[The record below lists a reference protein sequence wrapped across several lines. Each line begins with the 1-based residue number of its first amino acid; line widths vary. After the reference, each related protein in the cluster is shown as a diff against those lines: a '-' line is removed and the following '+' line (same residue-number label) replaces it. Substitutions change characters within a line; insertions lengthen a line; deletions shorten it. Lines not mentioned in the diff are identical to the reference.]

1 MKILPTTTLLF
12 LAASLAAQSTQTQP
26 GTVKVPG
33 PKDRAPISSPP
44 DTVTLDAAA
53 KVPAAPAG
61 LVETMG
67 GITTFGKHTIAVLV
81 GKTDAQKPHVDALC
95 LDANANGAW
104 DAGEQHEL
112 VVEARAAQGRRPAG
126 QSGTPIDATLTVDGH
141 QVAVRASYMRM
152 GENPPMVALQ
162 FPAYLEA
169 KVKIGE
175 VEHTIAIADK
185 NRDGSFG
192 GSDDQWLLIA
202 PTDRSA
208 SPYDSSA
215 VGELRFAAGH
225 QIGIQVAA
233 NLAITVTS
241 TPASGPDAK
250 SEASHRTRVEHLWF
264 ERFDKERD
272 GFVAQRKLDTGRART
287 QKPIEWNYVTF
298 EQAIE
303 MGKKTG
309 KPVFVDVL
317 AFWCVWCYRM
327 DYYTYVD
334 AEVAQVLSE
343 QFVPCKI
350 LQEQDRV
357 GDYDKT
363 MKLLQAQGI
372 PAMGVFGADA
382 GKPLTTIGGWKKP
395 EDFLTDLKKGLAA
408 FQGK

>member
-1 MKILPTTTLLF
+1 MKILPTTLLL
-12 LAASLAAQSTQTQP
+12 LAASLAAQSTQTLP

-33 PKDRAPISSPP
+33 ASERPPVSSPSE
-44 DTVTLDAAA
+44 TITLAADA

-67 GITTFGKHTIAVLV
+67 GTVTLGKHTVAVLV
-81 GKTDAQKPHVDALC
+81 GKTDAQKPHYDALC
-95 LDANANGAW
+95 LDGNANGAW
-104 DAGEQHEL
+104 DAGEQHAL

-126 QSGTPIDATLTVDGH
+126 QSSAAIEATLTVDGH

-169 KVKIGE
+169 KAKLGD
-175 VEHTIAIADK
+175 VEYTLAVADTD
-185 NRDGSFG
+185 RDGSFG
-192 GSDDQWLLIA
+192 GKDDQWLLLA
-202 PTDRSA
+202 PSEKPG
-208 SPYDSSA
+208 SPYALSTLA
-215 VGELRFAAGH
+215 EVRFVAGH
-225 QIGIQVAA
+225 QVGIQVAA
-233 NLAITVTS
+233 NQAITVTA

-372 PAMGVFGADA
+372 PAMGVFGAD
-382 GKPLTTIGGWKKP
+382 GSKPLTTIGGWKKP

>member
-1 MKILPTTTLLF
+1 MKILPTTTLL

-33 PKDRAPISSPP
+33 PKDRAPISLPSE
-44 DTVTLDAAA
+44 TVTLDASG

-61 LVETMG
+61 LVETLG
-67 GITTFGKHTIAVLV
+67 GTTTLGKHTIAVLV
-81 GKTDAQKPHVDALC
+81 GKTDAQKQHVDALC
-95 LDANANGAW
+95 LDANANGAF
-104 DAGEQHEL
+104 DAGEQHAL

-126 QSGTPIDATLTVDGH
+126 QSGAPIDATLTVDGH

-152 GENPPMVALQ
+152 GEDPPMVALQ

-169 KVKIGE
+169 KVRFGE
-175 VEHTIAIADK
+175 VEHTIVIADE
-185 NRDGSFG
+185 NHDGAFG
-192 GSDDQWLLIA
+192 GSGDLWLLDPSA
-202 PTDRSA
+202 DNPA
-208 SPYDSSA
+208 SPYALSSLA
-215 VGELRFAAGH
+215 EQRFANG
-225 QIGIQVAA
+225 QRIGVQVAA
-233 NLAITVTS
+233 NQSVTVTS
-241 TPASGPDAK
+241 TPASEPDAK

-272 GFVAQRKLDTGRART
+272 QFVAQRKLDTSRART

-303 MGKKTG
+303 LGKKAN

-334 AEVAQVLSE
+334 AEVAKVLSE

-357 GDYDKT
+357 GDYDRT
-363 MKLLQAQGI
+363 MKLLQAKGI
-372 PAMGVFGADA
+372 PAMGVFGAD
-382 GKPLTTIGGWKKP
+382 GSKPLTTIGGWKKP
-395 EDFLTDLKKGLAA
+395 EDFLADLQKGLAA